1 MRNILPIGAMFPG
14 QMVDCGVETHIFVWH
29 TIGII
34 GIVNQTLY
42 FMLRWTITF
51 LIIALVAAVFGFTGI
66 AAGAAEIAKVIFYIF
81 LVVFVISLIAGAFRR
96 TD

>member
-1 MRNILPIGAMFPG
+1 MKWLFGNWHVIG
-14 QMVDCGVETHIFVWH
+14 DCNS
-29 TIGII
+29 
-34 GIVNQTLY
+34 VNQT
-42 FMLRWTITF
+42 FNIMLRWTITF

-66 AAGAAEIAKVIFYIF
+66 AAGAAEIAKIIFYIF